1 MRQLHSKDRPR
12 AVYTSILS
20 PSFWFLFY
28 GATRDRFCIIMIQEQ
43 HHRTS
48 VRLRPSSADRF
59 RQILGCP
66 RQDLKK
72 NLCELYIHAC
82 DVPGTDVVMYTST
95 CSTAK
100 RDSSEDTCTNHPLHA
115 KANHNNCREPAC
127 GLDERATTFAY
138 DFARAALS
146 PS

>member
-1 MRQLHSKDRPR
+1 MRQLRSKDRPR

-59 RQILGCP
+59 RQILGYP

-72 NLCELYIHAC
+72 NLCELYMYTLATYQALMSSCTHLLSVLQREIPPRIHARIIR
-82 DVPGTDVVMYTST
+82 YTQRLT
-95 CSTAK
+95 I
-100 RDSSEDTCTNHPLHA
+100 TNAESQHADWTNELQPLRMISHVQ
-115 KANHNNCREPAC
+115 R
-127 GLDERATTFAY
+127 
-138 DFARAALS
+138 
-146 PS
+146 